1 MNASELKIHIIG
13 VGPDGMAGLTA
24 RAREL
29 LGSAEVLFGAEQA
42 LALVPEVR
50 AERRV
55 LGGDL
60 QEAVNALGGVLG
72 KKSAAIVAAG
82 DPLFYGVARYLCD
95 RLGPD
100 HFEVL
105 PHVSSM
111 QMAFARVKQTWD
123 DAYLTDLQT
132 HPLET
137 VLDRVR
143 TAETVGLFPSEAE
156 GPAEVARM
164 LLAPASTTSAP
175 TSARTSAAA
184 TSA

>member
-1 MNASELKIHIIG
+1 
-13 VGPDGMAGLTA
+13 MAGLTA

-72 KKSAAIVAAG
+72 KKRAAIVAAG

-105 PHVSSM
+105 PHVSCM

-156 GPAEVARM
+156 GPAEVARTR
-164 LLAPASTTSAP
+164 LRATASTTSAP